1 MPAKKLVCVCIYS
14 VCVCVCIYTHT
25 YIVPADLIA
34 AVLRDTCE
42 KGSGVCR
49 EANSTGIM
57 AVQTGKRL
65 GISVLFSAAFFVV
78 LVLHGR
84 RSGKRLRNL
93 ALKYT
98 SFLSATLTKM
108 RSSSSKI
115 ES

>member
-1 MPAKKLVCVCIYS
+1 MY
-14 VCVCVCIYTHT
+14 IYTHT

-49 EANSTGIM
+49 EANSTGIV

-65 GISVLFSAAFFVV
+65 SISVLFAAFFVV

-98 SFLSATLTKM
+98 SFLSVTLTKM